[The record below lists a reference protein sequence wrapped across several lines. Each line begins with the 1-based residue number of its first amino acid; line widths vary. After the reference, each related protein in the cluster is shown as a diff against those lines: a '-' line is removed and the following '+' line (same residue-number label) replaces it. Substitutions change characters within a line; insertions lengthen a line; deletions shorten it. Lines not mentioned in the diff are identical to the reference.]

1 MQPQSTPT
9 SPPTPEDAAA
19 QRSGAER
26 RKRKES
32 KETRKRKR
40 MRMVRKKKRKG
51 KRMTQGDRLAGEA
64 REGC

>member
-26 RKRKES
+26 RKRKEG
-32 KETRKRKR
+32 KETRKKKSE
-40 MRMVRKKKRKG
+40 RMVRKKNRKG
-51 KRMTQGDRLAGEA
+51 KRMTQGDRLAEEA
-64 REGC
+64 RAGC